1 MKRLISLSVVLTLGM
16 SSGLFAAG
24 AATVPAPA
32 PAAPAASTPAIEPVI
47 ARVQKFY
54 EGVNTL
60 KASFVQTSTLSTL
73 SKKEV
78 QQGVLYLSKPG
89 KMRWEFQQPSERLFV
104 SDGKTLFIYS
114 KADNQVIVQEMKEQ
128 AAVAVNFLLGM
139 GDLNKDFT
147 VVAAPEAEYMRPGRT
162 ALSLVPKQQGSAV
175 SRLVLSVDSQS
186 GMLQEAWTLDPM
198 GNKTQLTFSNVQ
210 VNPTVDAALFTFAPP
225 AGAEVIKG
233 GF

>member
-1 MKRLISLSVVLTLGM
+1 MKRLMSLSVAIGLSF
-16 SSGLFAAG
+16 SSVLFAAG
-24 AATVPAPA
+24 TATVPAPA
-32 PAAPAASTPAIEPVI
+32 PAPVAPAVIDPVV
-47 ARVQKFY
+47 AKVQKFY

-147 VVAAPEAEYMRPGRT
+147 VVAAPEAEYSRPGRT
-162 ALSLVPKQQGSAV
+162 ALSLVPKQQGSSV
-175 SRLVLSVDSQS
+175 SRLVLSVDNQS

-210 VNPTVDAALFTFAPP
+210 VNPTVDAGLFTFSPP